1 MTMAEATKTTIRL
14 KKQEAVELKDAAFSL
29 TKQAIMKGKQKIYT
43 EADLAH
49 FAIENLLKYIEIDD
63 SGELIL
69 NTKKATDEKQ
79 S

>member
-1 MTMAEATKTTIRL
+1 MAEATKTTIRL

-49 FAIENLLKYIEIDD
+49 FAIENLLKYIDIDD
-63 SGELIL
+63 SGNLIL
-69 NTKKATDEKQ
+69 NIHKSANNK
-79 S
+79 

>member
-1 MTMAEATKTTIRL
+1 MAEATKTTIRL

-49 FAIENLLKYIEIDD
+49 FAIENLLKYIDIDD
-63 SGELIL
+63 SGNLTL
-69 NTKKATDEKQ
+69 NIQKSTTTK
-79 S
+79 